1 METKSSFRITPQFV
15 LGMLVLVFG
24 VVLTLDNLDIIDA
37 RHVLRYWP
45 AILIIYGGFKILQ
58 PDSTGARFWGMV
70 LAFFGAALLAD
81 KLYLFDFRLWDFWPL
96 LLVALGAMLLWR
108 TSTRSR
114 FGNPS
119 SNVNILSGTGST
131 ESNAIVNASAIL
143 GGVRRIVQT
152 QDFRG
157 GELTAV
163 MGGCDVDLRTAA
175 IANNPAVIDVFAFW
189 GGIEIKVPQS
199 WSVSFEGTPILGG
212 FDDKT
217 FRQGT
222 EATQRLIVRGTIVMG
237 GVEVR
242 N

>member
-1 METKSSFRITPQFV
+1 METKSSFRITPQFM
-15 LGMLVLVFG
+15 LGLLVVAFG
-24 VVLTLDNLDIIDA
+24 VLLTLDNLDIIEA
-37 RHVLRYWP
+37 RYILRYWP
-45 AILIIYGGFKILQ
+45 VILVIYGGMKIFL
-58 PDSTGARFWGMV
+58 PDTTASRFWGMV
-70 LAFFGAALLAD
+70 VAFIGLALLAD
-81 KLYLFDFRLWDFWPL
+81 KLYIFDFQLWDFWPL
-96 LLVALGAMLLWR
+96 LLVALGGMMLWR

-114 FGNPS
+114 ATP
-119 SNVNILSGTGST
+119 NVNILGS
-131 ESNAIVNASAIL
+131 ERAADSSSIVNASAFL
-143 GGVRRIVQT
+143 GGIKRNVQT

-157 GELTAV
+157 GEMTAV
-163 MGGCDVDLRTAA
+163 MGGCDIDLRTSA
-175 IANNPAVIDVFAFW
+175 IANSPAVIDVFAFW